1 MTRLPVQPALNDTT
15 VALLFLLVPLLLW
28 AIVLTASAF
37 FSSQDPPQPA
47 ITAHA
52 IP

>member
-1 MTRLPVQPALNDTT
+1 MTRLPLRPARTNTT

-28 AIVLTASAF
+28 AIVLVASAL
-37 FSSQDPPQPA
+37 FSSQAPPRPA
-47 ITAHA
+47 ITAHV